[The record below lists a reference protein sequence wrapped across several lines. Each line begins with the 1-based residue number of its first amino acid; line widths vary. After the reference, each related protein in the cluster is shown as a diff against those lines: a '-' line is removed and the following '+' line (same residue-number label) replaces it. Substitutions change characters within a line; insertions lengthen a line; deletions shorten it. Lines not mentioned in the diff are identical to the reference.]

1 MRRKLLSLLVI
12 ITSGAA
18 LAAGSTPPEVAY
30 PNGYRDWHHV
40 KSMVIQ
46 PGHPLYE
53 SFGGIHHLYANPK
66 AEAGYASGTFP
77 DGAVIVFD
85 LLAVDTADS
94 AIVEGQ
100 RKLIGV
106 MQKMPR
112 LMQPQAV
119 GVSKVS
125 RAIAKRSVSSLKPTQ
140 PAVSVATQG
149 KRKPTLCSAR
159 HAVKASS

>member
-1 MRRKLLSLLVI
+1 MRRKLLSLLVV

-18 LAAGSTPPEVAY
+18 LAAGSNPPEVAY

-85 LLAVDTADS
+85 LLAVDTTDN

-106 MQKMPR
+106 MQKNAKAYAATGGWGFEGFKGDSQTER
-112 LMQPQAV
+112 LVTQANAAGCFGCHSGQEKTGFV
-119 GVSKVS
+119 FSK
-125 RAIAKRSVSSLKPTQ
+125 
-140 PAVSVATQG
+140 
-149 KRKPTLCSAR
+149 AR
-159 HAVKASS
+159 R